1 MALGAIL
8 IQKILRHWLREDRML
23 ELTAER
29 IPDVSLVLGRE
40 DAEWKQELLGITS
53 FNRELVPRLA

>member
-1 MALGAIL
+1 
-8 IQKILRHWLREDRML
+8 ML